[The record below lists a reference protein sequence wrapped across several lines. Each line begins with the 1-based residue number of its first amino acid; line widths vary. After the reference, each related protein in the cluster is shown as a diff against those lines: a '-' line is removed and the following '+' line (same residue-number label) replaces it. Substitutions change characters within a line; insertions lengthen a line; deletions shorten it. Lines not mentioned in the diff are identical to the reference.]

1 MFARQ
6 KTRLFFGFAATLLLA
21 GFVFAEEDEIEGE
34 DPVPHSVRVESC
46 AGWRLNKL
54 PEVKKFIQEDLETL
68 FYNTEYK
75 KIPGK
80 SPEMIFYNQHGEELE
95 RMDISALV
103 RSELVALLDK
113 KGISRRVPKTE
124 NNFKGEL

>member
-1 MFARQ
+1 MLARQ
-6 KTRLFFGFAATLLLA
+6 RILFGLAATLLFV
-21 GFVFAEEDEIEGE
+21 GVVFAEEDEIEGE
-34 DPVPHSVRVESC
+34 DPVPYSVRVESC

-68 FYNTEYK
+68 FQHTEFK

-95 RMDISALV
+95 RMDISGLV

-113 KGISRRVPKTE
+113 KV
-124 NNFKGEL
+124 